1 MPAASATAAQPAIL
15 RTRGMTV
22 IIAYL
27 LTVRD
32 CVRPP
37 LMPIEHDRLLN
48 SAAPAGSESAA
59 GRPAASPHTIGG
71 ITAIVPARD
80 EQAVIA
86 ACVESLAKQS
96 EITEIAV
103 VNDQSSDGTEA
114 IVRDLAT
121 RIVKLRLLEAQ
132 EPPPGWVGK
141 NNALT
146 LGARN
151 ITSEWLLF
159 TDADVELEEGATT
172 RALQIAQENHAA
184 LVSFSPQQITEKWY
198 EKAVIPFVYC
208 RLARRFSY
216 DAVNDPKSAAAA
228 ANGQFLLIRREVYEA
243 IGGHARFASD
253 VLEDVALATA
263 VKAAGH
269 RVWFGPGKGIVRAR
283 MYRTFGAMWEGW
295 TKNLYRLMGGT
306 PWKAFREGESA
317 FPWIPLVVIL
327 LGIKFPIAMF
337 AGVLLLVLRQMNYGS
352 ELVRNQYPFAF
363 IIYYIPAAFLY
374 AGVLA
379 ASYRSHARGKVQWKG
394 REYSTETREG
404 QK

>member
-1 MPAASATAAQPAIL
+1 
-15 RTRGMTV
+15 
-22 IIAYL
+22 
-27 LTVRD
+27 
-32 CVRPP
+32 
-37 LMPIEHDRLLN
+37 MPIEPNTLLN
-48 SAAPAGSESAA
+48 SAARASSESVTARSVA
-59 GRPAASPHTIGG
+59 NSHATGA

-80 EQAVIA
+80 EEAVIA
-86 ACVESLAKQS
+86 ACVESLAKQN
-96 EITEIAV
+96 EINEIVV
-103 VNDQSSDGTEA
+103 VNDQSSDGTAA

-121 RIVKLRLLEAQ
+121 RITKLRLLEAQ

-146 LGARN
+146 LGARHA
-151 ITSEWLLF
+151 TSEWFLF
-159 TDADVELEEGATT
+159 IDADVELEEGATA
-172 RALQIAQENHAA
+172 RALQIAGENQAA

-198 EKAVIPFVYC
+198 EKALIPFVYC

-216 DAVNDPKSAAAA
+216 AAVNDPKSAAAA
-228 ANGQFLLIRREVYEA
+228 ANGQFLLVRRDIYES
-243 IGGHARFASD
+243 IGGHTRFASD
-253 VLEDVALATA
+253 VLEDVALAIA

-269 RVWFGPGKGIVRAR
+269 RLWFGPGKGIVRAR

-306 PWKAFREGESA
+306 PWNAFREGESA

-337 AGVLLLVLRQMNYGS
+337 AGVLLLVLRQMNYGT

-374 AGVLA
+374 AGVLT
-379 ASYRSHARGKVQWKG
+379 ASYRSYARGRVQWKG
-394 REYSTETREG
+394 REYSAVETREG

>member
-1 MPAASATAAQPAIL
+1 M
-15 RTRGMTV
+15 
-22 IIAYL
+22 
-27 LTVRD
+27 
-32 CVRPP
+32 
-37 LMPIEHDRLLN
+37 
-48 SAAPAGSESAA
+48 
-59 GRPAASPHTIGG
+59 
-71 ITAIVPARD
+71 PARD
-80 EQAVIA
+80 EQQVIA
-86 ACVESLAKQS
+86 TCVESLAKQS
-96 EITEIAV
+96 EISQIVV
-103 VNDQSSDGTEA
+103 VNDQSSDETA
-114 IVRDLAT
+114 PIVRDLAT
-121 RIVKLRLLEAQ
+121 RITKLRLLEAQ

-141 NNALT
+141 NNALM

-151 ITSEWLLF
+151 ATSDWLLF
-159 TDADVELEEGATT
+159 TDADVELEEGATA
-172 RALQIAQENHAA
+172 RALQIATENNAS

-198 EKAVIPFVYC
+198 EKALIPFVYC

-216 DAVNDPKSAAAA
+216 AAVNDPKSAAAA

-253 VLEDVALATA
+253 VLEDVPLATA

-269 RVWFGPGKGIVRAR
+269 RLWFGPGNAIVRAR

-306 PWKAFREGESA
+306 PWRVFREGESA

-327 LGIKFPIAMF
+327 LGLKFPFAMF
-337 AGVLLLVLRQMNYGS
+337 AGALLLVLRQMNYGS

-379 ASYRSHARGKVQWKG
+379 ASYRSHVRGKVQWKG

>member
-1 MPAASATAAQPAIL
+1 MPT
-15 RTRGMTV
+15 
-22 IIAYL
+22 
-27 LTVRD
+27 
-32 CVRPP
+32 
-37 LMPIEHDRLLN
+37 EHDMPLN
-48 SAAPAGSESAA
+48 SAECASV
-59 GRPAASPHTIGG
+59 ASPHTTGG
-71 ITAIVPARD
+71 ITAVVPARD
-80 EQAVIA
+80 EEAVIV

-96 EITEIAV
+96 EITEIVV
-103 VNDQSSDGTEA
+103 VNDQSSDKTA
-114 IVRDLAT
+114 DIVRDMAT
-121 RIVKLRLLEAQ
+121 RISKLRLLEAQ

-151 ITSEWLLF
+151 ATCDWLLF
-159 TDADVELEEGATT
+159 TDADVELEEGATA
-172 RALQIAQENHAA
+172 RALQVALENHAA

-198 EKAVIPFVYC
+198 EKALIPFVYC

-216 DAVNDPKSAAAA
+216 AAVNDPKSAAAA
-228 ANGQFLLIRREVYEA
+228 ANGQFLLIRREVYESV
-243 IGGHARFASD
+243 GGHARFASE
-253 VLEDVALATA
+253 VLEDVALAFA
-263 VKAAGH
+263 VKTAAYGL
-269 RVWFGPGKGIVRAR
+269 WFGPGKGIVRAR
-283 MYRTFGAMWEGW
+283 MYRTFRAMWEGW

-306 PWKAFREGESA
+306 AWKAFREGESA

-337 AGVLLLVLRQMNYGS
+337 VGVLLLVLRQMNYGS

-379 ASYRSHARGKVQWKG
+379 ASYRSHMRGKVQWKG
-394 REYSTETREG
+394 REYSTETREA

>member
-1 MPAASATAAQPAIL
+1 
-15 RTRGMTV
+15 
-22 IIAYL
+22 
-27 LTVRD
+27 
-32 CVRPP
+32 
-37 LMPIEHDRLLN
+37 MPIESNTLSN
-48 SAAPAGSESAA
+48 STARVSSESVTVRSVANSYA
-59 GRPAASPHTIGG
+59 TGG

-80 EQAVIA
+80 EEAVIA
-86 ACVESLAKQS
+86 ACVESLAKQN
-96 EITEIAV
+96 EINEIVV
-103 VNDQSSDGTEA
+103 VNDQSSDGTAA
-114 IVRDLAT
+114 IIRDVAT
-121 RIVKLRLLEAQ
+121 RIAKLRLLEAQ
-132 EPPPGWVGK
+132 EPPPGVVGK

-151 ITSEWLLF
+151 AKSEWLLF
-159 TDADVELEEGATT
+159 IDAELEQGATA
-172 RALQIAQENHAA
+172 RALQIAEENHAA
-184 LVSFSPQQITEKWY
+184 LVSFSPQQNTEKWY
-198 EKAVIPFVYC
+198 EKALIPFVYC

-216 DAVNDPKSAAAA
+216 AAVNDPKSAAAA
-228 ANGQFLLIRREVYEA
+228 ANGQFLLVRREVYGSV
-243 IGGHARFASD
+243 GGHARFASD

-269 RVWFGPGKGIVRAR
+269 RLWFGPGKGIVRAR

-317 FPWIPLVVIL
+317 LPWIPLVVIL

-363 IIYYIPAAFLY
+363 IIYYIPGAFLY

-379 ASYRSHARGKVQWKG
+379 ASYRGYARGKVQWKG
-394 REYSTETREG
+394 REYSTAETREG

>member
-1 MPAASATAAQPAIL
+1 
-15 RTRGMTV
+15 
-22 IIAYL
+22 
-27 LTVRD
+27 
-32 CVRPP
+32 
-37 LMPIEHDRLLN
+37 MPIEHDMTLH
-48 SAAPAGSESAA
+48 SAARTSSENMTAPFLST
-59 GRPAASPHTIGG
+59 PQTIGG
-71 ITAIVPARD
+71 ITAIVPARN
-80 EQAVIA
+80 EEAVIA

-96 EITEIAV
+96 EITEMVV
-103 VNDQSSDGTEA
+103 VNDQSSDNTAA

-121 RIVKLRLLEAQ
+121 RIAKLQLLEAQ
-132 EPPPGWVGK
+132 EPPLGAVGK

-151 ITSEWLLF
+151 ATSDWLLF

-172 RALQIAQENHAA
+172 RALQVAQENQAA

-198 EKAVIPFVYC
+198 EKALIPFVYC
-208 RLARRFSY
+208 RLARKFSY
-216 DAVNDPKSAAAA
+216 AAVNDPNSPAAA

-243 IGGHARFASD
+243 VGGHAKFASD

-269 RVWFGPGKGIVRAR
+269 RLWFGPGLGIVRAR
-283 MYRTFGAMWEGW
+283 MYRTFGAMWKGW

-317 FPWIPLVVIL
+317 FPWIPLAVIL
-327 LGIKFPIAMF
+327 LGIKFPVATF
-337 AGVLLLVLRQMNYGS
+337 AGVLLLVLRQMNYGT

-379 ASYRSHARGKVQWKG
+379 ASYRSYARGKVQWKG
-394 REYSTETREG
+394 REYNTVETREG
-404 QK
+404 QKFNE

>member
-1 MPAASATAAQPAIL
+1 
-15 RTRGMTV
+15 
-22 IIAYL
+22 
-27 LTVRD
+27 
-32 CVRPP
+32 
-37 LMPIEHDRLLN
+37 
-48 SAAPAGSESAA
+48 
-59 GRPAASPHTIGG
+59 
-71 ITAIVPARD
+71 TAIVPARN
-80 EQAVIA
+80 EEAVIA

-96 EITEIAV
+96 EITEIVV
-103 VNDQSSDGTEA
+103 VNDQSSDKTAA
-114 IVRDLAT
+114 IVRDLAM
-121 RIVKLRLLEAQ
+121 RIARLQLLEAQ
-132 EPPPGWVGK
+132 EPPPVVVGK

-151 ITSEWLLF
+151 ATSEWLLF
-159 TDADVELEEGATT
+159 IDADVELEEGATA
-172 RALQIAQENHAA
+172 RALQIAQETHAA
-184 LVSFSPQQITEKWY
+184 LVSFSPQQTTEKWY
-198 EKAVIPFVYC
+198 EKALIPFVYC

-216 DAVNDPKSAAAA
+216 AAVNDPNSAAAA
-228 ANGQFLLIRREVYEA
+228 ANGQFLLIRRDVYESV
-243 IGGHARFASD
+243 GGHARFASD
-253 VLEDVALATA
+253 VLEDVALAVA

-269 RVWFGPGKGIVRAR
+269 RLRFSPGKGIVRAR

-327 LGIKFPIAMF
+327 LGIKFPVAMF
-337 AGVLLLVLRQMNYGS
+337 AGVLLLVLRQMNYGT

-379 ASYRSHARGKVQWKG
+379 ASYRSYARGKVQWKG

>member
-1 MPAASATAAQPAIL
+1 
-15 RTRGMTV
+15 
-22 IIAYL
+22 
-27 LTVRD
+27 
-32 CVRPP
+32 
-37 LMPIEHDRLLN
+37 MPIEHDMPSN
-48 SAAPAGSESAA
+48 SVAGASSASVTT
-59 GRPAASPHTIGG
+59 PSVASRHTTFG

-80 EQAVIA
+80 EEAVIA

-96 EITEIAV
+96 EITEIVV
-103 VNDQSSDGTEA
+103 VNDQSSDKTA
-114 IVRDLAT
+114 DIVRDMAT
-121 RIVKLRLLEAQ
+121 RIAKLRLLEAQ
-132 EPPPGWVGK
+132 EPPSGWVGK

-151 ITSEWLLF
+151 TTGDWLLF
-159 TDADVELEEGATT
+159 TDADVELEEGATA
-172 RALQIAQENHAA
+172 RALQVALENHAA

-198 EKAVIPFVYC
+198 EKALIPFVYC

-216 DAVNDPKSAAAA
+216 AAVNDPTSTAAA
-228 ANGQFLLIRREVYEA
+228 ANGQFLLIRREVYESV
-243 IGGHARFASD
+243 GGHARFASD
-253 VLEDVALATA
+253 VLEDVALAIA

-269 RVWFGPGKGIVRAR
+269 RLWFGPGKGMVRAR

-306 PWKAFREGESA
+306 PWEAFREGESA

-352 ELVRNQYPFAF
+352 ELVRNQYPFSF

-379 ASYRSHARGKVQWKG
+379 ASYRSHMRGTVQWKG
-394 REYSTETREG
+394 REYSTETREA

>member
-1 MPAASATAAQPAIL
+1 MS
-15 RTRGMTV
+15 
-22 IIAYL
+22 
-27 LTVRD
+27 
-32 CVRPP
+32 
-37 LMPIEHDRLLN
+37 IEHDMPLN
-48 SAAPAGSESAA
+48 SSAPASSESLTGPSVATP
-59 GRPAASPHTIGG
+59 RTTGG

-80 EQAVIA
+80 EEVVIA

-96 EITEIAV
+96 EITEIVV
-103 VNDQSSDGTEA
+103 VNDQSSDKTAA
-114 IVRDLAT
+114 IARDLAT
-121 RIVKLRLLEAQ
+121 RIARLRLLEAQ
-132 EPPPGWVGK
+132 EPPLGWVGK

-151 ITSEWLLF
+151 ATSDWLLF
-159 TDADVELEEGATT
+159 TDADVELEESATT

-184 LVSFSPQQITEKWY
+184 LVSFSPQQITDKWY
-198 EKAVIPFVYC
+198 EKALIPFVYC

-216 DAVNDPKSAAAA
+216 AAVNDSKSTAAA

-253 VLEDVALATA
+253 VLEDVALAAA

-269 RVWFGPGKGIVRAR
+269 RLWFGPGNGIVRAR

-379 ASYRSHARGKVQWKG
+379 ASYRSHMRGKVQWKG
-394 REYSTETREG
+394 REYSTETRDG

>member
-1 MPAASATAAQPAIL
+1 M
-15 RTRGMTV
+15 
-22 IIAYL
+22 
-27 LTVRD
+27 
-32 CVRPP
+32 
-37 LMPIEHDRLLN
+37 
-48 SAAPAGSESAA
+48 
-59 GRPAASPHTIGG
+59 
-71 ITAIVPARD
+71 PARD
-80 EQAVIA
+80 EQQVIA
-86 ACVESLAKQS
+86 TCVESLAKQS
-96 EITEIAV
+96 EISQIVV
-103 VNDQSSDGTEA
+103 VNDQSSDETA
-114 IVRDLAT
+114 PIVRDLAT
-121 RIVKLRLLEAQ
+121 RITKLRLLEAQ

-141 NNALT
+141 NNALM

-151 ITSEWLLF
+151 ATSDWLLF
-159 TDADVELEEGATT
+159 TDADVQLEEGATA
-172 RALQIAQENHAA
+172 RALQIATENNAS

-198 EKAVIPFVYC
+198 EKALIPFVYC

-216 DAVNDPKSAAAA
+216 AAVNDPKSAAAA

-269 RVWFGPGKGIVRAR
+269 RSWFGPGKGIVRAR

-306 PWKAFREGESA
+306 PWMAFREGESA
-317 FPWIPLVVIL
+317 FPWIPLAVIL
-327 LGIKFPIAMF
+327 LGIRFPIAMF

-379 ASYRSHARGKVQWKG
+379 ASYRSHVRGKVQWKG
-394 REYSTETREG
+394 REYSTEPARG
-404 QK
+404 RNNK

>member
-1 MPAASATAAQPAIL
+1 MPT
-15 RTRGMTV
+15 
-22 IIAYL
+22 
-27 LTVRD
+27 
-32 CVRPP
+32 
-37 LMPIEHDRLLN
+37 EHDMPLN
-48 SAAPAGSESAA
+48 SDARASSENVAVPSVAT
-59 GRPAASPHTIGG
+59 SHTTGG

-80 EQAVIA
+80 EEAVIA

-96 EITEIAV
+96 EISKIV
-103 VNDQSSDGTEA
+103 VVDDQSSDKTAA
-114 IVRDLAT
+114 IVKDLAT
-121 RIVKLRLLEAQ
+121 RIAKLRLLEEH

-146 LGARN
+146 IGARN
-151 ITSEWLLF
+151 ATSDWLLF
-159 TDADVELEEGATT
+159 TDADVELEEGAMA
-172 RALQIAQENHAA
+172 RALQISQETHAA

-198 EKAVIPFVYC
+198 EKALIPFLYC

-216 DAVNDPKSAAAA
+216 AAVNDPKSAAAA
-228 ANGQFLLIRREVYEA
+228 ANGQFLLIRRDVYESV
-243 IGGHARFASD
+243 GGHARFASD

-269 RVWFGPGKGIVRAR
+269 RLWFGPGKGIVRGR

-306 PWKAFREGESA
+306 PWKVFREGESA

-352 ELVRNQYPFAF
+352 ELVRNQYSFGF
-363 IIYYIPAAFLY
+363 IIYYIPAVFLY

-379 ASYRSHARGKVQWKG
+379 ASYRSYARGKVQWKG
-394 REYSTETREG
+394 REYSTATRDV
-404 QK
+404 KK

>member
-1 MPAASATAAQPAIL
+1 MPTEHN
-15 RTRGMTV
+15 
-22 IIAYL
+22 
-27 LTVRD
+27 
-32 CVRPP
+32 
-37 LMPIEHDRLLN
+37 MPLN
-48 SAAPAGSESAA
+48 SPAPAGSENVTVPSSAPPRA
-59 GRPAASPHTIGG
+59 VGI

-80 EQAVIA
+80 EEAVIA
-86 ACVESLAKQS
+86 ACIESLAKQS
-96 EITEIAV
+96 EITEIVV
-103 VNDQSSDGTEA
+103 VNDQSSDKTAA

-121 RIVKLRLLEAQ
+121 RISKLRLLEAQ

-141 NNALT
+141 NNAVT
-146 LGARN
+146 IGARDA
-151 ITSEWLLF
+151 TSEWLLF
-159 TDADVELEEGATT
+159 TDADVGLEEGATA
-172 RALQIAQENHAA
+172 RALRIAQETQAA
-184 LVSFSPQQITEKWY
+184 LVSFSPEQITKKWY
-198 EKAVIPFVYC
+198 EKALIPFVYC

-216 DAVNDPKSAAAA
+216 STVNDPKSAAAA
-228 ANGQFLLIRREVYEA
+228 ANGQFFLIRREVYEA
-243 IGGHARFASD
+243 VGGHARFASD
-253 VLEDVALATA
+253 VLEDVSLATA

-269 RVWFGPGKGIVRAR
+269 RLWFGPGKGIVRAR

-327 LGIKFPIAMF
+327 LGTKFPIAMF

-379 ASYRSHARGKVQWKG
+379 SSYRSNARGKVQWKG
-394 REYSTETREG
+394 REYSTEAREA
-404 QK
+404 QKITK

>member
-1 MPAASATAAQPAIL
+1 MPTEHNMPLNSSAPAARESVTVPSVATP
-15 RTRGMTV
+15 RTT
-22 IIAYL
+22 
-27 LTVRD
+27 
-32 CVRPP
+32 
-37 LMPIEHDRLLN
+37 
-48 SAAPAGSESAA
+48 
-59 GRPAASPHTIGG
+59 GG

-80 EQAVIA
+80 EEAVIA
-86 ACVESLAKQS
+86 ACVESLAKQR
-96 EITEIAV
+96 EITEISV
-103 VNDQSSDGTEA
+103 VNDQSSDGTA
-114 IVRDLAT
+114 SIVRDLAT
-121 RIVKLRLLEAQ
+121 RIAKLRLLEAQ

-141 NNALT
+141 NNAVT
-146 LGARN
+146 IGARN
-151 ITSEWLLF
+151 ATSEWLLF
-159 TDADVELEEGATT
+159 TDADVELEEGATA
-172 RALQIAQENHAA
+172 RALQIAGEKQAA
-184 LVSFSPQQITEKWY
+184 LVSFSPEQFTEKWY
-198 EKAVIPFVYC
+198 EKALIPFVYC

-228 ANGQFLLIRREVYEA
+228 ANGQFLLIRRGVYDA
-243 IGGHARFASD
+243 VGGHARFASD

-269 RVWFGPGKGIVRAR
+269 HLWFGPGKGIVRAR

-327 LGIKFPIAMF
+327 LGVKFPIAMF

-374 AGVLA
+374 TGVLA
-379 ASYRSHARGKVQWKG
+379 ASYHSHMRGKVQWKG
-394 REYSTETREG
+394 REYSTETREA

>member
-1 MPAASATAAQPAIL
+1 
-15 RTRGMTV
+15 
-22 IIAYL
+22 
-27 LTVRD
+27 
-32 CVRPP
+32 
-37 LMPIEHDRLLN
+37 MPIEHDTPLN
-48 SAAPAGSESAA
+48 SAARASSGSVT
-59 GRPAASPHTIGG
+59 AASVATPHTTGG

-80 EQAVIA
+80 EEAVIA
-86 ACVESLAKQS
+86 ACVESVAKQS
-96 EITEIAV
+96 EITEIVV
-103 VNDQSSDGTEA
+103 VNDQSSDKTAA

-121 RIVKLRLLEAQ
+121 RIAKLRLLEAQ

-146 LGARN
+146 IGASN
-151 ITSEWLLF
+151 ATSDWLLF
-159 TDADVELEEGATT
+159 TDADVELEEGATA
-172 RALQIAQENHAA
+172 RALQIAQENQAA

-198 EKAVIPFVYC
+198 EKALIPFVYC

-216 DAVNDPKSAAAA
+216 AAINDPKSTASA
-228 ANGQFLLIRREVYEA
+228 ANGQFLLIRRDVYETV
-243 IGGHARFASD
+243 GGHARFASD

-269 RVWFGPGKGIVRAR
+269 RLWFGPGKGIVRAR
-283 MYRTFGAMWEGW
+283 MYRTFDAMWEGW
-295 TKNLYRLMGGT
+295 TKNLCRLMGGT
-306 PWKAFREGESA
+306 PWKVFREGESA
-317 FPWIPLVVIL
+317 IPWIPLVIIL

-374 AGVLA
+374 AGVLV
-379 ASYRSHARGKVQWKG
+379 ASYRSYARGKVHWKG
-394 REYSTETREG
+394 REYSTVETREG